1 MEATAFARFQRF
13 GPRKV
18 AQVCGQIRGKSV
30 SQAEA
35 LLPQIPRRAGVV
47 VAKTLRS
54 AFSNLRVKAG
64 RKLEPAQAFV
74 KAAWS
79 NQGPLQALKRIQPGP
94 MGRALPFKRKMCHLT
109 IVVSDAQGLR
119 AKG

>member
-18 AQVCGQIRGKSV
+18 AQVCAQIRGQSV

-35 LLPQIPRRAGVV
+35 ILPQVPRRASTV
-47 VAKTLRS
+47 VAKTLKS
-54 AFSNLRVKAG
+54 AFANLRVKTG
-64 RKLEPAQAFV
+64 KKLEPEQAFV
-74 KAAWS
+74 KAAFS

-109 IVVSDAQGLR
+109 IVVSDA
-119 AKG
+119 KGGH